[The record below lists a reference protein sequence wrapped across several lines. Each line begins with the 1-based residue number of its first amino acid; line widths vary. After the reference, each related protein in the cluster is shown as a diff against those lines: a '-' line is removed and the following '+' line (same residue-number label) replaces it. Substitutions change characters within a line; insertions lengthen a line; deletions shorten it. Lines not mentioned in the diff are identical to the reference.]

1 MKPVQPNLVLAL
13 AALLHLACL
22 NVSACSMCK
31 VTTNGRTYLGNNED
45 SWRIGAKIWFEK
57 ASVGKLGALYVGY
70 ANLSPQGGMNQAG
83 LAFDGLTIHPQKVKI
98 DPTKKTLTNF
108 SAFIK
113 HIMQTCRTV
122 EDVRHYAIQFNRQG
136 MRDGELLF
144 ADKSGRYLVMEP
156 DTMIIGN
163 DKNYIIANFC
173 PSTTSEKEK
182 LDWDRYRRGREYL
195 SNHQSDVN
203 TNYCLAL
210 VDTMHECR
218 PKLGDGTMYSSVA
231 DLQNSEFKL
240 YFYHDYKHELKFNLE
255 EELTKG
261 DHVLDMV
268 TLFPSNS
275 EYEKLMSYKVPQ
287 NDTFS
292 LMFLFSC
299 GGVFLFSTLFFL
311 VSYIRNRK
319 AAIHIQDSYNGVKLL
334 LFAISVILLYYV
346 SILVR
351 NQAIFY
357 FPAPYQDSEFS
368 GLTIAAYIPF
378 LLLLLIFPLVRI
390 NLKLLYMTTW
400 RTLSKLLFTLNNLI
414 YLTLISFF
422 FYWGLYDIF

>member
-1 MKPVQPNLVLAL
+1 MKPVQPNLVFAL
-13 AALLHLACL
+13 AALLNLACL

-57 ASVGKLGALYVGY
+57 ALVGKLGALYVGY

-98 DPTKKTLTNF
+98 DPTRKTVTNF

-122 EDVRHYAIQFNRQG
+122 DDVRHYAIQFNRQG
-136 MRDGELLF
+136 MREGELLF

-173 PSTTSEKEK
+173 PSITSEKEK
-182 LDWDRYRRGREYL
+182 LGWGRYRRGREYI
-195 SNHQSDVN
+195 SNHQSGIN
-203 TNYCLAL
+203 FNYCLAL

-218 PKLGDGTMYSSVA
+218 PKLGDGTMYSSIA
-231 DLQNSEFKL
+231 DLQNCEFTL

-255 EELTKG
+255 EELFKG

-268 TLFPSNS
+268 SLFPNNS
-275 EYEKLMSYKVPQ
+275 EYENLMSFKVPQ
-287 NDTFS
+287 NDAFI
-292 LMFLFSC
+292 LMFLYCC
-299 GGVFLFSTLFFL
+299 GVVFLFSSLFFL
-311 VSYIRNRK
+311 VSYVRNRK
-319 AAIHIQDSYNGVKLL
+319 AATNKQGSYIVVKLL
-334 LFAISVILLYYV
+334 LFPISIILLHYV
-346 SILVR
+346 SVLIR

-357 FPAPYQDSEFS
+357 FPAPYQDSKFS
-368 GLTIAAYIPF
+368 ELTIAAYIPF
-378 LLLLLIFPLVRI
+378 LLLLLIFPLAKV
-390 NLKLLYMTTW
+390 NLKLLYTNTW
-400 RTLSKLLFTLNNLI
+400 QTSSKLLITLNNLI
-414 YLTLISFF
+414 YVALILLFA
-422 FYWGLYDIF
+422 YWGFYDVF